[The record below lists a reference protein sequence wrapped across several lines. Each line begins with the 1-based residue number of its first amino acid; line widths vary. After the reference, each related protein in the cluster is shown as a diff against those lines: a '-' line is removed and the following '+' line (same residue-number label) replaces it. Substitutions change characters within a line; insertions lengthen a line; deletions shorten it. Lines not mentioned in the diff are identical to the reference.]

1 MSKATKTLVII
12 SLALL
17 LLSAQKC
24 EKKQET
30 VKAAYGF
37 IGGTSGLDSLFVS
50 GQPPEKVLDAGNEPF
65 VIAVQHNNNGEYDI
79 KENEIVTTLEGISF
93 STFSINKPT
102 QTNDISLPRKILEKA
117 TKSVI
122 QGGQAEAVYD
132 ASYKDDISFDKTH
145 TIAVNVCYKYQTK
158 AVSSLCLVNNPTQR
172 HRETDVCLINEGKPV
187 GNSGAPLQATTLSQ
201 RASGKNEVIFTFQ
214 IENKGTGSVYAP
226 SLIQKKECTDRA
238 NEDILDWAQVSIQS
252 PEGLPLECAKL
263 NNGAEGQVRL
273 IKGLT
278 TISCKLD
285 TSKLTQAA
293 PFTSE
298 VLVTLDYAYKTH
310 FSKQITVENVG

>member
-1 MSKATKTLVII
+1 MSRLTKTLVII

-24 EKKQET
+24 EKKTET
-30 VKAAYGF
+30 PKASYGF
-37 IGGTSGLDSLFVS
+37 IGGTAGLDSLFVS

-65 VIAVQHNNNGEYDI
+65 VIAIQHNNNGEYDI
-79 KENEIVTTLEGISF
+79 KENEVVTTLEGISF
-93 STFSINKPT
+93 STFGINKQT

-117 TKSVI
+117 TKNIVP
-122 QGGQAEAVYD
+122 GGQAETVYE
-132 ASYKDDISFDKTH
+132 ASYKEDISFDKTH
-145 TIAVNVCYKYQTK
+145 TIAANVCYKYQTR

-172 HRETDVCLINEGKPV
+172 PRETDVCLINEGKPT

-201 RASGKNEVIFTFQ
+201 RASGKSEVTFTFQ
-214 IENKGTGSVYAP
+214 VENKGTGSVYSP
-226 SLIQKKECTDRA
+226 SLIEKKECTDRA
-238 NEDILDWAQVSIQS
+238 NEDILDWVQVTIKS
-252 PEGLPLECAKL
+252 PEGLSIDCAKL
-263 NNGAEGQVRL
+263 NNGSQGQVRL
-273 IKGLT
+273 IKGIT

-285 TSKLTQAA
+285 TSRLTQAA

-298 VLVTLDYAYKTH
+298 VLVHLDYAYKTH